1 MKIGISILCVAL
13 IATSSAGFVN
23 IQNID
28 SGVRSLGLGSSLVAV
43 ADNSDAVFINPA
55 GLGQLMRR
63 QMTYTHGG
71 VPDDLGRY
79 MVSFGMPLNS
89 KLGLGMG
96 YERIGSSL
104 LSENGAFV
112 SLSYQALSGLY
123 MGVSAKYLFSIL
135 SPTLTEMIANEDEVD
150 TATVGVDVGLLWQSS
165 FSGAQMGLF
174 LRNANQPSTG
184 ESSALTLPTD
194 LHVGAGYR
202 VGTLAL
208 LSVQYVRRDVTKISF
223 TRHRRWM
230 VGVEGYLLEELVLRV
245 GRQES
250 LDVRGVSLSMGLGY
264 RLGYRGIGLLL
275 DYAYR
280 ENGEPLEL
288 LSAHRFSFACEF

>member
-1 MKIGISILCVAL
+1 MKIGISILCIAL
-13 IATSSAGFVN
+13 LATSSAGFVN

-28 SGVRSLGLGSSLVAV
+28 FGVRSLGLSNSLVAV

-63 QMTYTHGG
+63 QVTYTHGG

-79 MVSFGMPLNS
+79 MASFGMPLNS
-89 KLGLGMG
+89 KLGLGLG
-96 YERIGSSL
+96 YERISSSL

-123 MGVSAKYLFSIL
+123 MGFSIKYLFSIWSRL
-135 SPTLTEMIANEDEVD
+135 DQLYEGGREGV
-150 TATVGVDVGLLWQSS
+150 VGVDVGLLWQSP
-165 FSGAQMGLF
+165 FSGVQMGLF
-174 LRNANQPSTG
+174 LSNANQPSTG
-184 ESSALTLPTD
+184 KSSALTLPMD
-194 LHVGAGYR
+194 VHVGAGYR

-208 LSVQYVRRDVTKISF
+208 LSVQYVRSDVTKISF
-223 TRHRRWM
+223 TNHRRWM
-230 VGVEGYLLEELVLRV
+230 VGVEGHLLEGLVLRV
-245 GRQES
+245 GRQEM

-275 DYAYR
+275 EYAYR
-280 ENGEPLEL
+280 ESAELWEL
-288 LSAHRFSFACEF
+288 LPAHRFSLACEF

>member
-63 QMTYTHGG
+63 QVTYTHGG
-71 VPDDLGRY
+71 IAAASVDDLGRY
-79 MVSFGMPLNS
+79 MASFGMPLNA
-89 KLGLGMG
+89 KLGLGLG

-123 MGVSAKYLFSIL
+123 MGVSTKYLFSIWSRL
-135 SPTLTEMIANEDEVD
+135 DQFYAGGREGV
-150 TATVGVDVGLLWQSS
+150 VGVDVGLLWQSS

-288 LSAHRFSFACEF
+288 LSAHRFSLACEF

>member
-150 TATVGVDVGLLWQSS
+150 TATVGVDLGLLWQSS
-165 FSGAQMGLF
+165 FSGVQIGLF

-202 VGTLAL
+202 VGTHVL
-208 LSVQYVRRDVTKISF
+208 LSVQYVRRDVTKVSF
-223 TRHRRWM
+223 TTYRRWM
-230 VGVEGYLLEELVLRV
+230 MGVEVDFLEELVLRV
-245 GRQES
+245 GRLER
-250 LDVRGVSLSMGLGY
+250 LDAGGVSLSMGLGY
-264 RLGYRGIGLLL
+264 RLEYRGMGLLL
-275 DYAYR
+275 DYAY
-280 ENGEPLEL
+280 LESRL
-288 LSAHRFSFACEF
+288 LPAHRFSFAGEF